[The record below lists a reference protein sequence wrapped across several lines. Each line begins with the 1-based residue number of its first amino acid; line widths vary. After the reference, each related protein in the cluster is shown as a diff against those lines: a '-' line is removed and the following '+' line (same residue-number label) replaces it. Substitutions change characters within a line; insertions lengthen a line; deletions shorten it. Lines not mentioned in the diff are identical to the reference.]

1 MHSAWERVEV
11 AKNKA
16 SYPVI
21 VSGIVTSYTWT
32 DLKAFTDYRVT
43 VVACNK
49 LELDQ
54 DTSDST
60 HIVCGMDYPA
70 NKTFKTL
77 VGRPGQPNELKYR
90 NQNSSVVKLMWDR
103 GFQVGQ
109 HRGQFSLLRFSTS
122 LELLRLCTGKS
133 PSAVWSRQRHRM

>member
-1 MHSAWERVEV
+1 MHSAWKRVEV
-11 AKNKA
+11 AQNKA

-21 VSGIVTSYTWT
+21 VSGIDTSYTWT

-70 NKTFKTL
+70 NQTFKTL

-103 GFQVGQ
+103 DFQVGQ
-109 HRGQFSLLRFSTS
+109 HQGKCSLLRISTS
-122 LELLRLCTGKS
+122 LEPPRLCTGKLQ
-133 PSAVWSRQRHRM
+133 SAVWSGQHQST